1 MENTDNIINDSK
13 TNKPISEAQKKAH
26 KKYIQKI
33 KDNEEHKEYKRQNAK
48 RYYEKNKQHVI
59 DRVREYQD
67 NKTNLM
73 QLKRLYELKNQGLIT
88 LDESMTREGLN
99 VLLENLKI
107 LGM

>member
-1 MENTDNIINDSK
+1 MENTDITLNVPK
-13 TNKPISEAQKKAH
+13 AKKPLSDAQKKAH